1 MLESIRPLFRALT
14 TTIVPGAADLDAPG
28 WAELERIV
36 ERALAARPPALVRR
50 LRLFIL
56 LLQWLPALRYAR
68 AFTGLDS
75 ARRTRVLSFIESA
88 PIPLVRQGFWGL
100 RTLVLLGYYG
110 RAAAAAEIGYRA
122 HPQGWEARE

>member
-1 MLESIRPLFRALT
+1 MRPVFRALT
-14 TTIVPGAADLDAPG
+14 TTIVPEAADLNAPG

-50 LRLFIL
+50 LRLFVRAV
-56 LLQWLPALRYAR
+56 QWLPVFRYGR
-68 AFTGLDS
+68 PFTDLDAS
-75 ARRTRVLSFIESA
+75 RRSQFLSFIESA

-100 RTLVLLGYYG
+100 RTLVLLGYYT

-122 HPQGWEARE
+122 HPRGWEVRR